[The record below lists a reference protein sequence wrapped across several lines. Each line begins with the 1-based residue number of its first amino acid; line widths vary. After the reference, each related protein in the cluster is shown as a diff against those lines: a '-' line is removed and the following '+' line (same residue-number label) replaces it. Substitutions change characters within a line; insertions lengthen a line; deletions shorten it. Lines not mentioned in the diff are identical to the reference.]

1 MGAFDVGALNIQT
14 GDEATS
20 GAVPTNFTVVRLKR
34 DILRRSSVG
43 ALFTNRSVSVAGDGA
58 NRVFGADAT
67 FAFHDNVSLL
77 GYVARTR
84 TPGRDGQDLSYQGQF
99 TYAGDRYGLTA
110 EHLLVEDNFLPEV
123 GFVRRENFRRSY
135 ATARFSPRPRSIA
148 AIRQFRLEASFDYV
162 LTADTGS
169 VETRQA
175 QVGFSAEFE
184 TSDRVG
190 MTLADNY
197 ELLVEPFEPGAA
209 VTLPVG
215 GYGFRDVEVT
225 YTVGAQRRL
234 TGIVTVRAGEYYN
247 GDIRSVGFSR
257 GRVALTPELSIEPT
271 LSINWVDT
279 PHGSFRA
286 DLIVSRVTYTFTPRM
301 FFSGLLQYNS
311 DTDTISSNLRLRWE
325 YSPGSELFVVYTED
339 RDSDP
344 LRPDRF
350 DQDWALRNRGLVIKV
365 TRLFRF

>member
-1 MGAFDVGALNIQT
+1 MDEQQVNLTRFNLFFPEKREFFLEGRGIFDFARGGGPSTRDSALRQIGGGSRRSAFSGGNAPTLFYSRRIGLEEKTVVPIVVGGRITGKVGAFDIGALNIQT

-84 TPGRDGQDLSYQGQF
+84 TPGRDGKDLSYQGQF

-169 VETRQA
+169 VET
-175 QVGFSAEFE
+175 
-184 TSDRVG
+184 
-190 MTLADNY
+190 
-197 ELLVEPFEPGAA
+197 P
-209 VTLPVG
+209 
-215 GYGFRDVEVT
+215 
-225 YTVGAQRRL
+225 
-234 TGIVTVRAGEYYN
+234 
-247 GDIRSVGFSR
+247 
-257 GRVALTPELSIEPT
+257 
-271 LSINWVDT
+271 
-279 PHGSFRA
+279 
-286 DLIVSRVTYTFTPRM
+286 
-301 FFSGLLQYNS
+301 
-311 DTDTISSNLRLRWE
+311 
-325 YSPGSELFVVYTED
+325 
-339 RDSDP
+339 
-344 LRPDRF
+344 
-350 DQDWALRNRGLVIKV
+350 NRGLCAFDAPATDSILLPSK
-365 TRLFRF
+365 RLSTPPAGS